1 MVVARQSVI
10 SESGHEREK
19 DERER
24 GKNKREDRKGYCR
37 GFSH

>member
-19 DERER
+19 DEGKE
-24 GKNKREDRKGYCR
+24 GKNIREDRER
-37 GFSH
+37 IL